1 MHGEAVRPD
10 LGFRLQGLDRNH
22 RLQSAAFIEV
32 GAGGHNLIKEEE
44 I

>member
-10 LGFRLQGLDRNH
+10 LGFRLQRLDRDH

-32 GAGGHNLIKEEE
+32 GAGGQDLIREKE